1 MCKFMQIRSHIPPL
15 YQFSCSCSTDAV
27 TAEDVQR
34 VAAEMLKSR
43 PALAVLGDLSKIPSL
58 KDIDHALMPANK
70 GTLPRSRL
78 LFPGL

>member
-1 MCKFMQIRSHIPPL
+1 MKFHCSPL
-15 YQFSCSCSTDAV
+15 LDLLCAYSTDAV

-34 VAAEMLKSR
+34 VAARMLKSR

-58 KDIDHALMPANK
+58 KDIDYALMPVNK
-70 GTLPRSRL
+70 GTLPRSSRL